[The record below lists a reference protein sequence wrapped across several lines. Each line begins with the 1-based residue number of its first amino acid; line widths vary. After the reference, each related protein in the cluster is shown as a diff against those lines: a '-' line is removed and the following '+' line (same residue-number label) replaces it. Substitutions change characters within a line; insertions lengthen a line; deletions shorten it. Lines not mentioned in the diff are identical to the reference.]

1 MIATGTAAVVR
12 EIRWLTD
19 STFVLTFDRNG
30 IDFTPGQYLSVGI
43 PGSIHMR
50 EYSVYAPVGGEAV
63 AILVKIVDGG
73 LVSHALAALAPGDT
87 VIVDGPFGFF
97 TVDEDWREHRF
108 RFIATGTG
116 ISPFHSIVGSCPG
129 IDYQLIHGVRYPHE
143 GYDLDRYDPDRVIRC
158 ITRAGGDE
166 ARADT
171 DRGAGNGGGS
181 TRADTGDDGF
191 PRFPGRVTDYL
202 RSTTIDVDARYYLCG
217 NCDMIYEAFDI
228 LQDAGVPHSR
238 LFAEV
243 YF

>member
-30 IDFTPGQYLSVGI
+30 IDFAAGQYLSVGI

-50 EYSVYAPVGGEAV
+50 EYSVYAPEGREHA
-63 AILVKIVDGG
+63 AILVKVVEGG
-73 LVSHALAALAPGDT
+73 LVSHALAALNPGDP
-87 VIVDGPFGFF
+87 VVVDGPFGFF
-97 TVDEDWREHRF
+97 TIDDDWREHRY

-116 ISPFHSIVGSCPG
+116 ISPFHSIVASCPG
-129 IDYQLIHGVRYPHE
+129 IDYHLIHGVRYPE
-143 GYDLDRYDPDRVIRC
+143 ERYDLDWYDPVR
-158 ITRAGGDE
+158 ITRCVTRTGSGAQDGAEPARGGD
-166 ARADT
+166 T
-171 DRGAGNGGGS
+171 VAG
-181 TRADTGDDGF
+181 TGDDGYR
-191 PRFPGRVTDYL
+191 RFPGRVTDYL
-202 RSTTIDVDARYYLCG
+202 RSTEIDLEARYYLCG